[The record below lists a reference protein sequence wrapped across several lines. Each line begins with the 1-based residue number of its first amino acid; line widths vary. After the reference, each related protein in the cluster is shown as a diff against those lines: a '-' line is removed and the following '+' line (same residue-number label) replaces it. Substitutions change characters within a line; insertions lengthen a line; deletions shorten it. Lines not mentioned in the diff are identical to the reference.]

1 MHEPQLTKDF
11 LDHRQS
17 LLGLILGL
25 THDVDVAEEIFQ
37 EVALVILNEAAA
49 GKAVDGFL
57 PWAKEI
63 ARRRVAE
70 YYRKHSLRM
79 RVERPTD
86 AIADAVCL
94 AFEENAEQPEAPWR
108 QGHLNECL
116 SALTERSRSLLEK
129 RYGKKMGIS
138 DIAAAVGL
146 TIGSVNVTLSRA
158 RKALATCIGHR
169 MQAGEG
175 GLA

>member
-11 LDHRQS
+11 LEHRQS

-25 THDVDVAEEIFQ
+25 THNVDLAEEIFQ
-37 EVALVILNEAAA
+37 EVALVILNEAAT
-49 GKAVDGFL
+49 GRTIDGFL

-70 YYRKHSLRM
+70 YYRKNSQRLRI
-79 RVERPTD
+79 ERPSE

-94 AFEENAEQPEAPWR
+94 AFEENSEHAEAPWR

-129 RYGKKMGIS
+129 RYGKKMGIT

-158 RKALATCIGHR
+158 RKALAACIGHR
-169 MQAGEG
+169 LHASEG